1 MIQTFIYN
9 QENPLLKK
17 LQVKPGFKVLM
28 VNAPE
33 QSASIFG
40 ETADLTFVN
49 DPGNFNALLIF
60 VKNSLELKEVLINW
74 STQVTQD
81 KIVWIAYPKKSS
93 GIPSDLKMEKWTEL
107 EEYQLTPCA
116 SASINDTWTGLRI
129 KPITEVKKSG
139 VGNAQIK
146 TNEFADFIDIE
157 NKVVTPPAD
166 LAKLF
171 LQHPEAANFFN
182 TLAYSHKKE
191 YVLWILTAKQETTRN
206 NRLQKTIEMLLVK
219 KKNPTEK

>member
-9 QENPLLKK
+9 QENALLKK
-17 LQVKPGFKVLM
+17 LQLKAGFKVLLI
-28 VNAPE
+28 NAPG
-33 QSASIFG
+33 QDASILG

-49 DPGNFNALLIF
+49 DQGNFNALIIF
-60 VKNSLELKEVLINW
+60 IQNSLELKEALLNW
-74 STQVTQD
+74 SAQITLD
-81 KIVWIAYPKKSS
+81 KIVWMAYPKKSS

-116 SASINDTWTGLRI
+116 SASINETWTGIRI
-129 KPITEVKKSG
+129 KPITAVKRSG

-146 TNEFADFIDIE
+146 TNEFADFIDVE

-171 LQHPEAANFFN
+171 LQHPEAGNFFN

-191 YVLWILTAKQETTRN
+191 YVLWIVTAKQEATRN
-206 NRLQKTIEMLLVK
+206 NRLQKTIEMLLLK